1 MTDTIAAIATP
12 PGTGAIATI
21 RISGPRAIDIVQK
34 LWSGAPLHTAKSHT
48 AHLGTISHPDGT
60 QIDQTLATIFRAPN
74 SYTGEDTI
82 EISCHGS
89 TYIQQNILNALILA
103 GAKMAGPGQFS
114 QQAFLNHKID
124 LAQAEGIADL
134 IAAQSQAAHRLALQ
148 QTKGKFSQQLETLRQ
163 NLIQLA
169 SLLELELD
177 FSEEDVTF
185 ADRETLLRLSQ
196 NTLDTIQ
203 SLADTYAQGQAIRN
217 GHPTTIAGA
226 PNAGKSTLINALA
239 GDPIAIVSQIPG
251 TTRDAIQ
258 TTITIG
264 GHLIRITDTAGLR
277 NTTDTIENLGIQ
289 LAHRHIRQ
297 ASTLIYLIDP
307 TAPLT
312 PQTDQLTATLKD
324 LTPLPHLI
332 IAISKTDLLT
342 ADTDAD
348 DNEADDNAPGAK
360 DIAATTARLADDTD
374 AADDV
379 PGAKDIAATTARLAA
394 IYPHAEIL
402 KISAKTPDGTA
413 PLTQAIRRHLDATPA
428 PDIAVT
434 NARHYQALTETAQ
447 ALTRLN
453 DGLTAGLTADILALD
468 LRQALHTLGTITGA
482 ITTDTLLHTIFS
494 RFCIGK

>member
-34 LWSGAPLHTAKSHT
+34 LWSGAPLDTAKSHT

-185 ADRETLLRLSQ
+185 ADRETLLQLSQ
-196 NTLDTIQ
+196 NTLNTIQ

-312 PQTDQLTATLKD
+312 PQTDQLTDTLKD

-332 IAISKTDLLT
+332 IAISKTDLLPA
-342 ADTDAD
+342 ADTATPDDAPD
-348 DNEADDNAPGAK
+348 APVAPDAK
-360 DIAATTARLADDTD
+360 DIAE
-374 AADDV
+374 
-379 PGAKDIAATTARLAA
+379 TTARLAA
-394 IYPHAEIL
+394 IYPNAEIL

-453 DGLTAGLTADILALD
+453 DGLTEGLTADILALD

>member
-89 TYIQQNILNALILA
+89 TYIQQNILKALILA

-196 NTLDTIQ
+196 NTLNTIQ

-312 PQTDQLTATLKD
+312 PQTDQLTDTLKD

-332 IAISKTDLLT
+332 IAISKTDLLPD
-342 ADTDAD
+342 ADTDD
-348 DNEADDNAPGAK
+348 APDAK
-360 DIAATTARLADDTD
+360 DIAE
-374 AADDV
+374 
-379 PGAKDIAATTARLAA
+379 TTARLAA
-394 IYPHAEIL
+394 IYPNAEIL

-453 DGLTAGLTADILALD
+453 DGLTEGLTADILALD

>member
-89 TYIQQNILNALILA
+89 TYIQQNILKALILA

-312 PQTDQLTATLKD
+312 PQTDQLTDTLKD

-332 IAISKTDLLT
+332 IAISKTDLLPA
-342 ADTDAD
+342 ADTATPDDAPD
-348 DNEADDNAPGAK
+348 APVAPDAK
-360 DIAATTARLADDTD
+360 DIAE
-374 AADDV
+374 
-379 PGAKDIAATTARLAA
+379 TTARLAA
-394 IYPHAEIL
+394 IYPNAEIL